1 MRLPFRRPVDGK
13 RPADDIANMFA
24 SGVKQTVPQG
34 HSYESGQI
42 ANLSPVVQHILK
54 HFMVPWLLKVLT
66 KYSEAEFHRQMSG
79 TYINAQGQ
87 PAKGKDFVADFY
99 QNHRRSFSAFIRLT
113 RKYRDILQVDVNDQ
127 LNKLVYVM
135 NQKGWTVYP
144 HEKQCI
150 GDTLYKIMALIR
162 Q

>member
-1 MRLPFRRPVDGK
+1 MRLPFRRPQE
-13 RPADDIANMFA
+13 ASDIANMFA
-24 SGVKQTVPQG
+24 SGVRQTTPAG
-34 HSYESGQI
+34 HDYESGQV
-42 ANLSPVVQHILK
+42 ANLSPVVRHILQ

-66 KYSEAEFHRQMSG
+66 KYSEPEFHAQMSG

-87 PAKGKDFVADFY
+87 PAKGKDFIADFY
-99 QNHRRSFSAFIRLT
+99 QNHRRSFSAFIKLT
-113 RKYRDILQVDVNDQ
+113 RKYRNILQVDVNDQ

-144 HEKQCI
+144 HEKMCI
-150 GDTLYKIMALIR
+150 QDTLYKIMAMIR